1 MSTRRTQEDFAAEV
15 QAHLDLEIAR
25 LVADGMSPADARAA
39 AMRTFGNV
47 AATTERFYEAS
58 RWMWLEHIVQD
69 LRYGWRGLRQSP
81 SFLVT
86 TVLTLAV
93 GLGLLTVV
101 FTVFNAYV
109 LRPFAVRDPG
119 SLHRIGWRARDDGGS
134 LFRWRD
140 YQALRDR
147 RDLFDAVVA
156 EDTRFIGSDGR
167 TLAAD
172 FVSGDYFEALAPR
185 VRLGRALGPVDARAP
200 VAVLSAQAWGRLFAS
215 DPDVLGRSIDLDGR
229 PFVIVGV
236 LDAAF
241 TGLDDY
247 PRDLWIPFSTY
258 ADLLRPE
265 LLGTNS
271 PGELE
276 ITARLRPGVTAAQA
290 QSALTPLMATLVDAK
305 PDRRELRADVSPHA
319 TPNPLSLELLAV
331 LSPVFAAFVLVLVT
345 ACANVSN
352 VMLSRALAR
361 QREIAVRL
369 SLGASRGRVVRQLLT
384 EGLLIAALA
393 AAAGLLLATW
403 TLRAGVAVLFG
414 TLPPALAA
422 LLRVAPLDLDRRVF
436 LFALL
441 VAASATLLFALVPAL
456 QASRMGLTDALKGQR
471 TGTRRGSR
479 LRSALVIAQ
488 VTVSLVLVVVAIT
501 LARNGAA
508 IGSFDPGFEPDGI
521 VSVNVRTRAE
531 EGRLIERLAGVLAT
545 DPRVASVAVASS
557 NPFFVRSRPVA
568 AAPDRPGITA
578 IATRYTFVS
587 PEYFDLLR
595 IPIAS
600 GRAFR
605 PDEASTS
612 APVALVSAAT
622 ARAFWP
628 GEDPLARRIRIERPE
643 GRQVDELPAPYGQ
656 VTVVGVVPDVS
667 SGLLID
673 GQDAGH
679 IYLPMTAAN
688 ANARALMLRPRS
700 ASELGPQA
708 LQGIF
713 RQIVPDLQIF
723 EAIPL
728 HEARDAQIYPLRAA
742 SWIGATLG
750 GIALLLS
757 VSGLYGVLSY
767 TLAQR
772 TREIGIRMALGAT
785 AGAVVRLVMGQS
797 ARLAGIGAAI
807 GLAIAFAVL
816 TVLNSVIQLS
826 RISVLDGL
834 DFAVGLAVVAAATV
848 FAAYYPARRA
858 TRVDPA
864 VTLRADA

>member
-1 MSTRRTQEDFAAEV
+1 MSTRRSHEDFTAEV
-15 QAHLDLEIAR
+15 QAHLELEIAR
-25 LVADGMSPADARAA
+25 LVDDGMSPADARAA
-39 AMRTFGNV
+39 ALRSFGNV
-47 AATTERFYEAS
+47 ATTTERFYEAN
-58 RWMWLEHIVQD
+58 RWMWLEHVVQD
-69 LRYGWRGLRQSP
+69 LRYGARGLRQSP

-101 FTVFNAYV
+101 FTIFNAYV
-109 LRPFAVRDPG
+109 LRPFAVRDPQ
-119 SLHRIGWRARDDGGS
+119 SLHRIGWRAQDDGGS

-140 YQALRDR
+140 YEALRDR

-156 EDTRFIGSDGR
+156 ESTRFIGSEGR

-172 FVSGDYFEALAPR
+172 FVSENYFETLAPR
-185 VRLGRALGPVDARAP
+185 VRLGRALAAVDAGAP
-200 VAVLSAQAWGRLFAS
+200 VAVLSAQGWGRLFAS
-215 DPDVLGRSIDLDGR
+215 DPNVLGRSIDLDGR
-229 PFVIVGV
+229 SFVIVGV
-236 LDAAF
+236 LEPAF

-247 PRDLWIPFSTY
+247 PRDLWIPYSTY
-258 ADLLRPE
+258 TGLMRPD
-265 LLGTNS
+265 LLGTNP

-276 ITARLRPGVTAAQA
+276 LTARLRPGVTAAQA
-290 QSALTPLMATLVDAK
+290 QGALTGLMASLVDAK
-305 PDRRELRADVSPHA
+305 PDRRGLRADVSPHA
-319 TPNPLSLELLAV
+319 TPNALSLQLLAV
-331 LSPVFAAFVLVLVT
+331 LSPVFAAFLLVLVT

-393 AAAGLLLATW
+393 AGAGLLLATW

-441 VAASATLLFALVPAL
+441 VAAAATLLFALVPAL

-488 VTVSLVLVVVAIT
+488 VTVSLVLVVAAIT

-508 IGSFDPGFEPDGI
+508 IGALDPGFQPDGVI
-521 VSVNVRTRAE
+521 SVNVRTRAE

-557 NPFFVRSRPVA
+557 NPFFVRSRPAA
-568 AAPDRPGITA
+568 AAPDRPGVA
-578 IATRYTFVS
+578 AVATRYTFVS

-595 IPIAS
+595 IRLAS
-600 GRAFR
+600 GRGFR
-605 PDEASTS
+605 PDEAATS

-643 GRQVDELPAPYGQ
+643 GRPVDELPAQYGQ
-656 VTVVGVVPDVS
+656 LTVVGVVPDVS
-667 SGLLID
+667 SGLVID

-700 ASELGPQA
+700 AAALGPQA
-708 LQGIF
+708 LQVVL
-713 RQIVPDLQIF
+713 RRIVAVLQILG
-723 EAIPL
+723 AIAL

-797 ARLAGIGAAI
+797 ARLAGVGAAI
-807 GLAIAFAVL
+807 GLVIAFAVL
-816 TVLNSVIQLS
+816 TALNSVIRLS
-826 RISVLDGL
+826 GISVLDGV
-834 DFAVGLAVVAAATV
+834 DFGLGLAVVVAATAL
-848 FAAYYPARRA
+848 AAYYPARRA